1 MCGVQSCGHVI
12 TAPECGEWFNLLSPP
27 LPGPFVLEVLLNSS
41 THVLGKVLSE
51 DLTRL
56 SGGSPHVDRRM
67 RQWHSFSVPLRGLPV
82 GATLCTAVLRGGGV
96 AEGGEVRQFHLVKAP
111 GGRHNRPHIDHR
123 SERGGERR
131 REREG
136 GGERRREREGGGG
149 GGERGKGRGE
159 EETEERGRG
168 EEEREGRERG
178 EEEREGRGGERRRGK
193 GEGGEREGGGINISY
208 KVAGC

>member
-12 TAPECGEWFNLLSPP
+12 TGPECGEWFNLLSPP

-51 DLTRL
+51 DLTQL

-111 GGRHNRPHIDHR
+111 GGRRNRPHIDHR

-136 GGERRREREGGGG
+136 GGR

-159 EETEERGRG
+159 EERGGRGRG
-168 EEEREGRERG
+168 EEEREGGGERRRER
-178 EEEREGRGGERRRGK
+178 ERGGERRRGK
-193 GEGGEREGGGINISY
+193 GEGRGGEGRGRN
-208 KVAGC
+208 KHQL

>member
-1 MCGVQSCGHVI
+1 MVRGSVGFGPSHGQLWVVTHGMCGVQSCGHVI

-96 AEGGEVRQFHLVKAP
+96 AERGEVRQFHLVKGAG
-111 GGRHNRPHIDHR
+111 GGRNRRDMDNR
-123 SERGGERR
+123 
-131 REREG
+131 
-136 GGERRREREGGGG
+136 
-149 GGERGKGRGE
+149 
-159 EETEERGRG
+159 
-168 EEEREGRERG
+168 
-178 EEEREGRGGERRRGK
+178 
-193 GEGGEREGGGINISY
+193 
-208 KVAGC
+208 